1 MSNLLQNY
9 RSTILLVLGLLLG
22 ALLGIFLPS
31 AVPYIKPIGDIFLNL
46 LFILIVP
53 LVFFSIATAIYNLK
67 QRQMVGRV
75 LGITMIVFI
84 ILGLI
89 AGILTYLGCI
99 VFNPMDATMPQ
110 WSNTTF
116 EKQNAGELLVNT
128 LTVSDFN
135 LLLSK
140 SHILP
145 LIVFALLFGLAIAS
159 LGEKG
164 KPMARFIES
173 GNMVIMQI
181 MELIMKLAP
190 IGLGCYF
197 ASIIAQ
203 LGTQVLTGYMR
214 MLLLFCALTL
224 LVYFVLFPLCIYFVC
239 GKNQLKLFFKHI
251 LSPSLT
257 ALATCSSSACM
268 PINIISCKRM
278 EVKDEIAETVIPLGT
293 NLFKIGSIMNGVL
306 KVIFAMA
313 LVGMSYESL
322 SAGTIVVLLAF
333 LSATVVG
340 AIPSGGMT
348 GEIFI
353 CALLGIDPQLV
364 GVLMVVATIVD
375 IPATL
380 LNSIGNITAT
390 TLINKLT
397 DKKS

>member
-1 MSNLLQNY
+1 MSKVLENY
-9 RSTILLVLGLLLG
+9 KPTILLVVGLLLG
-22 ALLGIFLPS
+22 ALVGAFFPT
-31 AVPYIKPIGDIFLNL
+31 AVPYIKPAGDIFLNL

-53 LVFFSIATAIYNLK
+53 LVFFSISTAIYNLK

-75 LGITMIVFI
+75 LGVTMVVFVV
-84 ILGLI
+84 LGLI

-99 VFNPMDATMPQ
+99 AFNPLDSTIPQ

-116 EKQNAGELLVNT
+116 EKQSAGELLVNT
-128 LTVSDFN
+128 LTVSDFH

-159 LGEKG
+159 LGDKG

-203 LGTQVLTGYMR
+203 LGAQVLTGYMR

-224 LVYFVLFPLCIYFVC
+224 LVYFVFFPLCIYFIC

-313 LVGMSYESL
+313 LVGMSYHSL
-322 SAGTIVVLLAF
+322 SAGAIVVLLAF

>member
-1 MSNLLQNY
+1 MSKVLENY
-9 RSTILLVLGLLLG
+9 KPTILLVVGLLLG
-22 ALLGIFLPS
+22 ALVGAFFPT
-31 AVPYIKPIGDIFLNL
+31 AVPYIKPAGDIFLNL

-53 LVFFSIATAIYNLK
+53 LVFFSISTAIYNLK

-75 LGITMIVFI
+75 LGVTMVVFI
-84 ILGLI
+84 VLGLI

-99 VFNPMDATMPQ
+99 AFNPLDSTMPQ

-116 EKQNAGELLVNT
+116 EKQSAGELLVNT
-128 LTVSDFN
+128 LTVSDFH

-159 LGEKG
+159 LGDKG

-197 ASIIAQ
+197 ASVIAQ
-203 LGTQVLTGYMR
+203 LGAQVLTGYMR

-224 LVYFVLFPLCIYFVC
+224 LVYFVFFPLCIYFIC

-313 LVGMSYESL
+313 LVGMSYHSL
-322 SAGTIVVLLAF
+322 SAGAIVVLLAF

>member
-84 ILGLI
+84 VLGLI

-214 MLLLFCALTL
+214 MLLLFCAITL

>member
-1 MSNLLQNY
+1 MSKVLENY
-9 RSTILLVLGLLLG
+9 KPTILLVVGLLLG
-22 ALLGIFLPS
+22 ALVGAFFPTV
-31 AVPYIKPIGDIFLNL
+31 VPYIKPAGDIFLNL

-53 LVFFSIATAIYNLK
+53 LVFFSISTAIYNLK

-75 LGITMIVFI
+75 LGVTMVVFVV
-84 ILGLI
+84 LGLI

-99 VFNPMDATMPQ
+99 AFNPLDSTIPQ

-116 EKQNAGELLVNT
+116 EKQSAGELLVNT
-128 LTVSDFN
+128 LTVSDFH

-159 LGEKG
+159 LGDKG

-197 ASIIAQ
+197 ASVIAQ
-203 LGTQVLTGYMR
+203 LGAQVLTGYMR

-224 LVYFVLFPLCIYFVC
+224 LVYFVFFPLCIYFIC

-313 LVGMSYESL
+313 LVGMSYHSL
-322 SAGTIVVLLAF
+322 SAGAIVVLLAF

>member
-31 AVPYIKPIGDIFLNL
+31 SVPYIKPIGDIFLNL

-84 ILGLI
+84 VLGLI

>member
-1 MSNLLQNY
+1 MSKVLENY
-9 RSTILLVLGLLLG
+9 KPTILLVVGLLLG
-22 ALLGIFLPS
+22 ALVGAFFPT
-31 AVPYIKPIGDIFLNL
+31 AVPYIKPAGDIFLNL

-53 LVFFSIATAIYNLK
+53 LVFFSISTAIYNLK

-75 LGITMIVFI
+75 LGVTMVVFI
-84 ILGLI
+84 VLGLI

-99 VFNPMDATMPQ
+99 AFNPLDSTIPQ
-110 WSNTTF
+110 WSNATF
-116 EKQNAGELLVNT
+116 EKQSAGELLVNT
-128 LTVSDFN
+128 LTVSDFH

-159 LGEKG
+159 LGDKG

-197 ASIIAQ
+197 ASVIAQ
-203 LGTQVLTGYMR
+203 LGAQVLTGYMR

-224 LVYFVLFPLCIYFVC
+224 LVYFVFFPLCIYFIC

-313 LVGMSYESL
+313 LVGMSYHSL
-322 SAGTIVVLLAF
+322 SAGAIVVLLAF

>member
-84 ILGLI
+84 VLGLI

-293 NLFKIGSIMNGVL
+293 NVFKIGSIMNGVL

>member
-1 MSNLLQNY
+1 MSKVLENY
-9 RSTILLVLGLLLG
+9 KPTILLVVGLLLG
-22 ALLGIFLPS
+22 ALVGAFFPT
-31 AVPYIKPIGDIFLNL
+31 AVPYIKPAGDIFLNL

-53 LVFFSIATAIYNLK
+53 LVFFSISTAIYNLK

-75 LGITMIVFI
+75 LGVTMVVFVV
-84 ILGLI
+84 LGLI

-99 VFNPMDATMPQ
+99 AFNPLDSTIPQ

-116 EKQNAGELLVNT
+116 EKQSAGELLVNT
-128 LTVSDFN
+128 LTVSDFH

-159 LGEKG
+159 LGDKG

-197 ASIIAQ
+197 ASVIAQ
-203 LGTQVLTGYMR
+203 LGAQVLTGYMR

-224 LVYFVLFPLCIYFVC
+224 LVYFVFFPLCIYFIC

-313 LVGMSYESL
+313 LVGMSYHSF

>member
-84 ILGLI
+84 VLGLI

-268 PINIISCKRM
+268 PINIISCKQM

>member
-31 AVPYIKPIGDIFLNL
+31 VVPYIKPIGDIFLNL

-84 ILGLI
+84 VLGLI

>member
-84 ILGLI
+84 VLGLI

-224 LVYFVLFPLCIYFVC
+224 LVYFVLFPLCIYFAC

>member
-1 MSNLLQNY
+1 MSKVLENY
-9 RSTILLVLGLLLG
+9 KPTILLVVGLLLG
-22 ALLGIFLPS
+22 ALVGAFFPT
-31 AVPYIKPIGDIFLNL
+31 AVPYIKPAGDIFLNL

-53 LVFFSIATAIYNLK
+53 LVFFSISTAIYNLK

-75 LGITMIVFI
+75 LGVTMVVFVV
-84 ILGLI
+84 LGLI

-99 VFNPMDATMPQ
+99 AFNPLDSTIPQ

-116 EKQNAGELLVNT
+116 EKQSAGELLVNT
-128 LTVSDFN
+128 LTVSDFH

-159 LGEKG
+159 LGDKG

-197 ASIIAQ
+197 ASVIAQ
-203 LGTQVLTGYMR
+203 LGAQVLTGYMR

-224 LVYFVLFPLCIYFVC
+224 LVYFVFFPLCIYFIC

-313 LVGMSYESL
+313 LVGMSYHSL
-322 SAGTIVVLLAF
+322 SAGVIVVLLAF

>member
-84 ILGLI
+84 VLGLI

-293 NLFKIGSIMNGVL
+293 NMFKIGSIMNGVL

>member
-9 RSTILLVLGLLLG
+9 RSTIHLVLGLLLG

-84 ILGLI
+84 VLGLI

>member
-1 MSNLLQNY
+1 MSKVLENY
-9 RSTILLVLGLLLG
+9 KPTILLVVGLLLG
-22 ALLGIFLPS
+22 ALVGAFFPT
-31 AVPYIKPIGDIFLNL
+31 AVPYIKPAGDIFLNL

-53 LVFFSIATAIYNLK
+53 LVFFSISTAIYNLK

-75 LGITMIVFI
+75 LGVTMVVFI
-84 ILGLI
+84 VLGLI

-99 VFNPMDATMPQ
+99 AFNPLDSTIPQ

-116 EKQNAGELLVNT
+116 EKQSAGELLVNT
-128 LTVSDFN
+128 LTVSDFH

-159 LGEKG
+159 LGDKG

-197 ASIIAQ
+197 ASVIAQ
-203 LGTQVLTGYMR
+203 LGAQVLTGYMR

-224 LVYFVLFPLCIYFVC
+224 LVYFVFFPLCIYFIC

-313 LVGMSYESL
+313 LVGMSYHSL

>member
-1 MSNLLQNY
+1 MSKVLENY
-9 RSTILLVLGLLLG
+9 KPTILLVVGLLLG
-22 ALLGIFLPS
+22 ALVGAFFPT
-31 AVPYIKPIGDIFLNL
+31 AVPYIKPAGDIFLNL

-53 LVFFSIATAIYNLK
+53 LVFFSISTAIYNLK

-75 LGITMIVFI
+75 LGVTMVVFI
-84 ILGLI
+84 VLGLI

-99 VFNPMDATMPQ
+99 AFNPLDSTIPQ
-110 WSNTTF
+110 WNNTTF
-116 EKQNAGELLVNT
+116 EKQSAGELLVNT
-128 LTVSDFN
+128 LTVSDFH

-159 LGEKG
+159 LGDKG

-197 ASIIAQ
+197 ASVIAQ
-203 LGTQVLTGYMR
+203 LGAQVLTGYIR

-224 LVYFVLFPLCIYFVC
+224 LVYFVFFPLCIYFIC

-313 LVGMSYESL
+313 LVGMSYHSL
-322 SAGTIVVLLAF
+322 SAGAIVVLLAF

>member
-22 ALLGIFLPS
+22 ALFGIFLPS

-84 ILGLI
+84 VLGLI

>member
-1 MSNLLQNY
+1 
-9 RSTILLVLGLLLG
+9 LVLGLLLG

-84 ILGLI
+84 VLGLI

>member
-84 ILGLI
+84 VLGLI

-203 LGTQVLTGYMR
+203 LGTQVLTGFMR

>member
-1 MSNLLQNY
+1 MSKVLENY
-9 RSTILLVLGLLLG
+9 KPTILLVVGLLLG
-22 ALLGIFLPS
+22 ALVGAFFPT
-31 AVPYIKPIGDIFLNL
+31 AVPYIKPAGDIFLNL

-53 LVFFSIATAIYNLK
+53 LVFFSISTAIYNLK

-75 LGITMIVFI
+75 LGVTMVVFVV
-84 ILGLI
+84 LGLI

-99 VFNPMDATMPQ
+99 AFNPLDSTIPQ
-110 WSNTTF
+110 LSNTTF
-116 EKQNAGELLVNT
+116 EKQSAGELLVNT
-128 LTVSDFN
+128 LTVSDFH

-159 LGEKG
+159 LGDKG

-197 ASIIAQ
+197 ASVIAQ
-203 LGTQVLTGYMR
+203 LGAQVLTGYMR

-224 LVYFVLFPLCIYFVC
+224 LVYFVFFPLCIYFIC

-313 LVGMSYESL
+313 LVGMSYHSL
-322 SAGTIVVLLAF
+322 SAGAIVVLLAF

>member
-84 ILGLI
+84 VLGLI

-257 ALATCSSSACM
+257 ALATCSS
-268 PINIISCKRM
+268 
-278 EVKDEIAETVIPLGT
+278 
-293 NLFKIGSIMNGVL
+293 
-306 KVIFAMA
+306 
-313 LVGMSYESL
+313 
-322 SAGTIVVLLAF
+322 
-333 LSATVVG
+333 
-340 AIPSGGMT
+340 
-348 GEIFI
+348 
-353 CALLGIDPQLV
+353 
-364 GVLMVVATIVD
+364 
-375 IPATL
+375 
-380 LNSIGNITAT
+380 
-390 TLINKLT
+390 
-397 DKKS
+397 

>member
-75 LGITMIVFI
+75 LGITMMVFI
-84 ILGLI
+84 VLGLI

>member
-1 MSNLLQNY
+1 
-9 RSTILLVLGLLLG
+9 LVLGLLLG

-84 ILGLI
+84 VLGLI

-239 GKNQLKLFFKHI
+239 GKNQLNLFFKHI

>member
-84 ILGLI
+84 VLGLI

-251 LSPSLT
+251 RSPSLT

>member
-1 MSNLLQNY
+1 
-9 RSTILLVLGLLLG
+9 
-22 ALLGIFLPS
+22 
-31 AVPYIKPIGDIFLNL
+31 
-46 LFILIVP
+46 
-53 LVFFSIATAIYNLK
+53 
-67 QRQMVGRV
+67 MVGRV

-84 ILGLI
+84 VLGLI

>member
-1 MSNLLQNY
+1 MSKVLENY
-9 RSTILLVLGLLLG
+9 KPTILLVVGLLLG
-22 ALLGIFLPS
+22 ALVGAFFPT
-31 AVPYIKPIGDIFLNL
+31 AVPYIKPAGDIFLNL

-53 LVFFSIATAIYNLK
+53 LVFFSISTAIYNLK

-75 LGITMIVFI
+75 LGVTMVVFVV
-84 ILGLI
+84 LGLI

-99 VFNPMDATMPQ
+99 AFNPLDSTIPQ

-116 EKQNAGELLVNT
+116 EKQSAGELLVNT
-128 LTVSDFN
+128 LTVSDFH

-159 LGEKG
+159 LGDKG

-197 ASIIAQ
+197 ASVIAQ
-203 LGTQVLTGYMR
+203 LGAQVLTGYMR

-224 LVYFVLFPLCIYFVC
+224 LVYFVFFPLCIYFIC

-313 LVGMSYESL
+313 LVGMSYHSL
-322 SAGTIVVLLAF
+322 SAGAIVVLLAF

>member
-1 MSNLLQNY
+1 MSKVLENY
-9 RSTILLVLGLLLG
+9 KPTILLVIGLLLG
-22 ALLGIFLPS
+22 ALVGAFFPT
-31 AVPYIKPIGDIFLNL
+31 AVPYIKPAGDIFLNL

-53 LVFFSIATAIYNLK
+53 LVFFSISTAIYNLK

-75 LGITMIVFI
+75 LGVTMVVFI
-84 ILGLI
+84 VLGLI

-99 VFNPMDATMPQ
+99 AFNPLDSTIPQ

-116 EKQNAGELLVNT
+116 EKQSAGELLVNT
-128 LTVSDFN
+128 LTVSDFH

-159 LGEKG
+159 LGDKG

-197 ASIIAQ
+197 ASVIAQ
-203 LGTQVLTGYMR
+203 LGAQVLTGYMR

-224 LVYFVLFPLCIYFVC
+224 LVYFVFFPLCIYFIC

-313 LVGMSYESL
+313 LVGMSYHSL
-322 SAGTIVVLLAF
+322 SAGAIVVLLAF

>member
-84 ILGLI
+84 VLGLI

-278 EVKDEIAETVIPLGT
+278 EVKDEIAEAVIPLGT

>member
-9 RSTILLVLGLLLG
+9 RSTIHLVLGLLLG
-22 ALLGIFLPS
+22 ALFGIFLPS

-84 ILGLI
+84 VLGLI

-268 PINIISCKRM
+268 PINIISCKQM

>member
-1 MSNLLQNY
+1 MSKVLENY
-9 RSTILLVLGLLLG
+9 KPTILLVVGLLLG
-22 ALLGIFLPS
+22 ALVGAFFPT
-31 AVPYIKPIGDIFLNL
+31 AVPYIKPAGDIFLNL

-53 LVFFSIATAIYNLK
+53 LVFFSISTAIYNLK

-75 LGITMIVFI
+75 LGVTMVVFI
-84 ILGLI
+84 VLGLI

-99 VFNPMDATMPQ
+99 AFNPLDSTIPQ

-116 EKQNAGELLVNT
+116 EKQSAGELLVNT
-128 LTVSDFN
+128 LTVSDFH

-159 LGEKG
+159 LGDKG

-197 ASIIAQ
+197 ASVIAQ
-203 LGTQVLTGYMR
+203 LGAQVLTGYMR

-224 LVYFVLFPLCIYFVC
+224 LVYFVFFPLCIYFIC

-313 LVGMSYESL
+313 LVGMSYHSL
-322 SAGTIVVLLAF
+322 SAGAIVVLLAF

>member
-67 QRQMVGRV
+67 QRRMVGRV

-84 ILGLI
+84 VLGLI

>member
-84 ILGLI
+84 VLGLI

>member
-84 ILGLI
+84 VLGLI

-313 LVGMSYESL
+313 LVGMNYESL

>member
-1 MSNLLQNY
+1 MSKVLENY
-9 RSTILLVLGLLLG
+9 KPTILLVVGLLLG
-22 ALLGIFLPS
+22 ALVGAFFPT
-31 AVPYIKPIGDIFLNL
+31 AVPYIKPAGDIFLNL

-53 LVFFSIATAIYNLK
+53 LVFFSISTAIYNLK

-75 LGITMIVFI
+75 LGVTMVVFI
-84 ILGLI
+84 VLGLI

-99 VFNPMDATMPQ
+99 AFNPLDSTIPQ

-116 EKQNAGELLVNT
+116 EKQSAGELLVNT
-128 LTVSDFN
+128 LTVSDFH

-159 LGEKG
+159 LGDKG

-197 ASIIAQ
+197 ASVIAQ
-203 LGTQVLTGYMR
+203 LGAQVLTGYMR

-224 LVYFVLFPLCIYFVC
+224 LVYFVFFPLCIYFIC

-313 LVGMSYESL
+313 LVGMSYHSL
-322 SAGTIVVLLAF
+322 SAGVIVVLLAF

>member
-22 ALLGIFLPS
+22 ALLGIFLPT

-84 ILGLI
+84 VLGLI

>member
-84 ILGLI
+84 VLGLI

-164 KPMARFIES
+164 KPMDRFIES

-224 LVYFVLFPLCIYFVC
+224 LVYFVLFPFCIYFVC
-239 GKNQLKLFFKHI
+239 GKNQLKLFFKYI

>member
-84 ILGLI
+84 VLGLI

-390 TLINKLT
+390 TLINKLS
-397 DKKS
+397 DKNS

>member
-84 ILGLI
+84 VLGLI

-364 GVLMVVATIVD
+364 GILMVVATIVD